1 MANYDEVVK
10 RNKDYLTQA
19 QINALAAASKEYNIA
34 NAGNRAGAL
43 ASARQQYDTAYRGLQ
58 NMGLAGNPNAAPA
71 SGEVP
76 RLQMQVKTPFDS
88 YNERLK
94 QVDPR
99 ILEWVYNLPY
109 STACSL
115 SLLTSCIPA
124 I

>member
-43 ASARQQYDTAYRGLQ
+43 ASAREQYDTAYRGLQ

-71 SGEVP
+71 SACVP
-76 RLQMQVKTPFDS
+76 RPVSCRSVSRFSVLQRRSRM
-88 YNERLK
+88 L
-94 QVDPR
+94 PR
-99 ILEWVYNLPY
+99 R
-109 STACSL
+109 
-115 SLLTSCIPA
+115 
-124 I
+124 